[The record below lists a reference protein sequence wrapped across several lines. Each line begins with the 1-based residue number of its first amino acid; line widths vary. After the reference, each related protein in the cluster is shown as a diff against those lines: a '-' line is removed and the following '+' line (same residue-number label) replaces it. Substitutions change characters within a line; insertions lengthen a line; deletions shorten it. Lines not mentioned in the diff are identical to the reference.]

1 MAETPFRIVEA
12 IYPGMTQLDFT
23 APHTVFSRI
32 PGSETIVAS
41 KPGGEIVSDGG
52 LTFAGTTPLAEIDHC
67 DLIFFPGGF
76 AATEVAC
83 DAAFMAQAKRLASG
97 AKYLTSVCTG
107 SIVLAATGLIRG
119 RRAACHWAWRDMLEL
134 FGVIPDESRVARDGN
149 IITGGGVTA
158 GMDFALVVA
167 AELAGEAF
175 AQGLQLGLEYAPAP
189 PWNAGRPETAPPE
202 ILAAV
207 RRNME
212 AAMPARLAQAKQAA
226 AANLGPLPLA
236 GRG

>member
-1 MAETPFRIVEA
+1 MADTPFIIVEA

-32 PGSETIVAS
+32 PGAETIVAS
-41 KPGGEIVSDGG
+41 EPGGEIVSDGG
-52 LTFAGTTPLAEIDHC
+52 LTFAGTTRLAEIDRC

-83 DAAFMAQAKRLASG
+83 DAAFMAEAKRLAAG

-189 PWNAGRPETAPPE
+189 PWNAGRPEIAPPE

-207 RRNME
+207 KQNME
-212 AAMPARLAQAKQAA
+212 AIMPARLAQAKQAA
-226 AANLGPLPLA
+226 AAAL
-236 GRG
+236 